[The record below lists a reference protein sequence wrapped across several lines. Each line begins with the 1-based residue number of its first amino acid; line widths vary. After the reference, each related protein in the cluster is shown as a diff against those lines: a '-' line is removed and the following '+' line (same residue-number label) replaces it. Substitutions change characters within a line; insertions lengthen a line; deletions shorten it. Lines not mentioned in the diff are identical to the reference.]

1 MPARDNRYTQT
12 GVNSAGDPMFSRTYG
27 GEAAAGGDDY
37 DSLTKDELS
46 ELLEERGL
54 PKSGTKAELIAR
66 LRQ

>member
-12 GVNSAGDPMFSRTYG
+12 GVNSAGDRVYSRTYG
-27 GEAAAGGDDY
+27 GEAGDDY